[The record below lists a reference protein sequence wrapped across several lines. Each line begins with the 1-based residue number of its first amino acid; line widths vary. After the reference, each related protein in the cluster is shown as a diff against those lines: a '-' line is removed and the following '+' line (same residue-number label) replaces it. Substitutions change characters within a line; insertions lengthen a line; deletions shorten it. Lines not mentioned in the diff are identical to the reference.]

1 MNKRLQELLNK
12 GEELDKN
19 RKELAEN
26 LKTFVPSSGGS
37 ISLDWINEKIL
48 GLKSPIRK
56 RKIKRI
62 FNERKTTKI

>member
-1 MNKRLQELLNK
+1 MNKRLQDLLEK

-26 LKTFVPSSGGS
+26 LKNFVPSSGAL
-37 ISLDWINEKIL
+37 SLDWINEKIL

-56 RKIKRI
+56 RKIKNI
-62 FNERKTTKI
+62 FNE